1 VAHSPLDTQPA
12 PHPAEALTVTARRFP
27 RRGFPRAWTLILS
40 AMGFLLL
47 TLYVHTVLQEHHL
60 NALKK
65 EIDSLREQTVRDR
78 MQLEAVRN
86 PQVIDSKAVK
96 LGMKQ
101 PAEVVYVNKPLS
113 GTRRV
118 VNAIPLRQT
127 VTHEGF

>member
-1 VAHSPLDTQPA
+1 MAPAPLDIQLASPPA
-12 PHPAEALTVTARRFP
+12 APLVGAGRRGA
-27 RRGFPRAWTLILS
+27 RRGFPRTWTLTLS
-40 AMGFLLL
+40 GLGVLLL

-65 EIDSLREQTVRDR
+65 EIDGLREQTIRDR

-101 PAEVVYVNKPLS
+101 PAEVVYVNKPLAS
-113 GTRRV
+113 KRRV